1 MEYKIA
7 PSILSADFGKLNQ
20 EIAEL
25 EGYFDLVHV
34 DVMDGHFVPNITIG
48 APVVACVKASK
59 PLHVH
64 LMIENPENFVED
76 FAKAGSDILIVH
88 SEACPKLGEVLDQ
101 IASFGMKRG
110 VSIKPKTPV
119 SDIIPFLDKID
130 EVLVMTV
137 EPGFGGQAFMPE
149 MMSKIEELRKLKLE
163 LEISVDGG
171 INPETA
177 RQCVQAGANV
187 LVAGNFVFR
196 AADRLQALKDLR
208 RATLS

>member
-25 EGYFDLVHV
+25 EGHFDLVHV

-119 SDIIPFLDKID
+119 SDIIPFLEKID

-149 MMSKIEELRKLKLE
+149 MMSKIEELRKLKPE

-171 INPETA
+171 INPQTA

-196 AADRLQALKDLR
+196 AADKLQALKDLR